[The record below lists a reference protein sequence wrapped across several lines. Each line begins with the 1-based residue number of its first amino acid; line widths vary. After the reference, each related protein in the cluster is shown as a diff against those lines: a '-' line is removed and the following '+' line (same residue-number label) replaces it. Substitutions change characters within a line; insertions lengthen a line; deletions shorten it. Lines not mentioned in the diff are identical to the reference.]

1 MDYGQLQKL
10 RRFMLLLT
18 ACLVCIPICL
28 GIYQNSRPRVRPA
41 SALSHAKQL
50 NLGVFTALQ
59 DNHNRFPDLHDP
71 HKTLWPYIKNEAIF
85 YSPRSKSAFV
95 FDATLSGKPLG
106 NLASPEKRFVFY
118 EALPDSEPSRV
129 VGFADGR
136 ARLVSQYDWEHR
148 SATGM
153 VERTEATASSQ
164 SLQNYLPGLWFL
176 SIVVLCLGAAHT
188 VAQEFTG
195 WQRVEKFVGHS
206 LFYLL
211 IFLIPALLW
220 PVFAQWREAARM
232 V

>member
-1 MDYGQLQKL
+1 
-10 RRFMLLLT
+10 MLLIA
-18 ACLVCIPICL
+18 ACLVCTPICL
-28 GIYQNSRPRVRPA
+28 GIYQNRQRRVRPE

-59 DNHNRFPDLHDP
+59 DNKERFPDLHDP
-71 HKTLWPYIKNEAIF
+71 HKTLWPYIKNEAVF
-85 YSPRSKSAFV
+85 YSPRSKRAFI

-106 NLASPEKRFVFY
+106 SIASPKKRFVLY
-118 EALPDSEPSRV
+118 EAVPDSEPFRA

-148 SATGM
+148 SAAGI
-153 VERTEATASSQ
+153 VEHTAPTAPSQ
-164 SLQNYLPGLWFL
+164 GLQNYLPGLWFL
-176 SIVVLCLGAAHT
+176 SIVVLCLSAAHT